1 MKKFLAMTPYFGG
14 TSSAPRQTELD
25 NVSRYFEKMHSSIEP
40 YMTKLI
46 VAVSSDKDYE
56 AVEPFARYPD
66 QRVEIMNIK
75 GVDPIFLPANMAR
88 IVQSWD
94 LSEDYVYFTESD
106 QIFYAQ
112 DLDNLF
118 KTIDENHNVYIVPQR
133 FEQIPPESYRLRK
146 LSFPSTTDERFI
158 EFDGVFRENNNKYV
172 VANEPII
179 VDVDVSGRKI
189 EGIEKVRGYDNYFYV
204 NPTPTKSLMD

>member
-1 MKKFLAMTPYFGG
+1 MKKFLAITPYFGG
-14 TSSAPRQTELD
+14 TFSAPRQTELD
-25 NVSRYFEKMHSSIEP
+25 NVSRYFEKMYKSIES

-56 AVEPFARYPD
+56 TVEPFGRYPD
-66 QRVEIMNIK
+66 QRVEVMNIRW
-75 GVDPIFLPANMAR
+75 VDPIFLPANMAR
-88 IVQSWD
+88 IVQSWY

-118 KTIDENHNVYIVPQR
+118 KTIDENHNVYIVPHR

-146 LSFPSTTDERFI
+146 LSFPSTTD
-158 EFDGVFRENNNKYV
+158 
-172 VANEPII
+172 
-179 VDVDVSGRKI
+179 
-189 EGIEKVRGYDNYFYV
+189 
-204 NPTPTKSLMD
+204 

>member
-66 QRVEIMNIK
+66 QCVEIMNIK

-204 NPTPTKSLMD
+204 KTWFE

>member
-112 DLDNLF
+112 NIDNLF
-118 KTIDENHNVYIVPQR
+118 KTLDENHNVYIVPQR
-133 FEQIPPESYRLRK
+133 
-146 LSFPSTTDERFI
+146 LSRFPLNLI
-158 EFDGVFRENNNKYV
+158 VYV
-172 VANEPII
+172 SCLFPLL
-179 VDVDVSGRKI
+179 
-189 EGIEKVRGYDNYFYV
+189 
-204 NPTPTKSLMD
+204 LMKDS